1 MGILKLDVT
10 DFSDLI
16 HHLLIYVSKLYV
28 LNRISLNSYHVS
40 DYYFW
45 KKSDF
50 SPVMPL

>member
-1 MGILKLDVT
+1 MKKISKSNQSFMGILKIDVT

-40 DYYFW
+40 DYYF
-45 KKSDF
+45 
-50 SPVMPL
+50 